1 MPLGLF
7 SKMPHLTLCNY
18 LESLNL
24 YNGRFFSRKLNL
36 NINTGKVYSIF
47 FNRKIIFKV
56 W

>member
-1 MPLGLF
+1 MPLGMF
-7 SKMPHLTLCNY
+7 SKIPHLTFCLFF
-18 LESLNL
+18 ESLNL
-24 YNGRFFSRKLNL
+24 YNRRFLNRNLNL